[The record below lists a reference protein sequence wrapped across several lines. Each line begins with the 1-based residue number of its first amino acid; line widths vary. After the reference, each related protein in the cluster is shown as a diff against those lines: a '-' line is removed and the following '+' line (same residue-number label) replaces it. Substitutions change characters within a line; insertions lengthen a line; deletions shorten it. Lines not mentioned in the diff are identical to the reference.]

1 MSSTPDSDA
10 AVMIRR
16 DDGVFPMP
24 TSLKDAA
31 SAPAALSAFLRG
43 VERRG
48 ALLAELQCGNATQG
62 EIALAAAMRA
72 FRPAAAGLPMA
83 EWPQRFWSL
92 LAATPQLRQD
102 AMQARWPDSLQQLG
116 AMESRAR
123 MALLLRLAAGLP
135 EEEAAAVLAM
145 DAASYRQALG
155 DACPRDAAGQ
165 PDAGAW
171 RRLAETI
178 QQHLRELPPERLAR
192 LARLR
197 EDAIAGTRGERP
209 DVPLGRATRPQ
220 PVRRQPRRRRS
231 VWLVL
236 LVLVALAAV
245 AIWQWPNRH
254 LLFNP
259 DSPLRSSASSAA
271 PSATADDEPA
281 PGLSQTVEVT
291 VEPLPATAPAATFDA
306 QTALLTHPDLDLL
319 LDDAADGLV
328 QQAGFL
334 AWYEAEG
341 EAAQQSILNA
351 PAMVAQESADAP

>member
-1 MSSTPDSDA
+1 
-10 AVMIRR
+10 MIRR
-16 DDGVFPMP
+16 DDAVFPMP

-48 ALLAELQCGNATQG
+48 ALLAELQCGDAAQG

-72 FRPAAAGLPMA
+72 FRQPAASLPMA

-102 AMQARWPDSLQQLG
+102 AAQARWPDPLKSLAG
-116 AMESRAR
+116 MAGRAR

-135 EEEAAAVLAM
+135 EDEAAAVLSM
-145 DAASYRQALG
+145 DAAGYRQALG
-155 DACPRDAAGQ
+155 EACPRDADGQ
-165 PDAGAW
+165 ADAGAW
-171 RRLAETI
+171 RLLAETI
-178 QQHLRELPPERLAR
+178 QQRLRELPPERLAR

-197 EDAIAGTRGERP
+197 EDAIAGTRTERP
-209 DVPLGRATRPQ
+209 DVPLDTAKRPQ
-220 PVRRQPRRRRS
+220 PVQRQPRRRKS
-231 VWLVL
+231 IWLAL
-236 LVLVALAAV
+236 LVLVALAA
-245 AIWQWPNRH
+245 ATIWQWPNRH
-254 LLFNP
+254 LLLNP
-259 DSPLRSSASSAA
+259 NSPAPSPA
-271 PSATADDEPA
+271 PSAAAADEPA
-281 PGLSQTVEVT
+281 PSLRETVEVA
-291 VEPLPATAPAATFDA
+291 VEPLPASAPAATFDA

-341 EAAQQSILNA
+341 EAAQQSILSA
-351 PAMVAQESADAP
+351 PATVAQESADAP